1 MNILLI
7 DDEADVRKSLSR
19 FLQKLGHTLTC
30 AADGMEALREFH
42 SREIN
47 LVITDIRMPEI
58 DGLELLRRIK
68 VIEKSPVDVIVVTG
82 HGDATSA
89 IKALKYGAF
98 DYLQKPIDV
107 RELAIV
113 IERSAAYVAL
123 RNNYR
128 LLKQEFQ
135 ERVGIETQA
144 ARGEVERL
152 RDAYLEEVG
161 LEGLGIYSEAMRRVA
176 SQAEKYSTDREI
188 PVLIEGESGT
198 GKELI
203 ARYIHF
209 YGGRSAVAPFV
220 AINCGAISQELF
232 EGELFGHDPGAYT
245 GATTRGQ
252 RGKIEA
258 ADGGTLFLDEI
269 GELPPG
275 VQVKLLRVLEEKKLY
290 RLGGIREIP
299 VDIRIVS
306 ATNKDLERE
315 VDEKRFR
322 LDLFYRVNMGHI
334 RIPPLRERQED
345 IPPLAFR
352 FAQRASRRRGQKFGG
367 FTPAAEKFL
376 LSFPWPGNVRQL
388 KNAMERLV
396 LMQVSDCAD
405 VDDLAFI
412 RDGVAVR
419 EKQASGTPVLGTGD
433 FDLPEEGLDIEAFN
447 QKIIRKVLERHRGNR
462 TRTANYLG
470 MSRRVLEGRLKKL

>member
-1 MNILLI
+1 M
-7 DDEADVRKSLSR
+7 
-19 FLQKLGHTLTC
+19 
-30 AADGMEALREFH
+30 
-42 SREIN
+42 
-47 LVITDIRMPEI
+47 
-58 DGLELLRRIK
+58 
-68 VIEKSPVDVIVVTG
+68 
-82 HGDATSA
+82 
-89 IKALKYGAF
+89 
-98 DYLQKPIDV
+98 
-107 RELAIV
+107 
-113 IERSAAYVAL
+113 
-123 RNNYR
+123 
-128 LLKQEFQ
+128 
-135 ERVGIETQA
+135 
-144 ARGEVERL
+144 
-152 RDAYLEEVG
+152 
-161 LEGLGIYSEAMRRVA
+161 
-176 SQAEKYSTDREI
+176 
-188 PVLIEGESGT
+188 
-198 GKELI
+198 
-203 ARYIHF
+203 
-209 YGGRSAVAPFV
+209 
-220 AINCGAISQELF
+220 
-232 EGELFGHDPGAYT
+232 
-245 GATTRGQ
+245 
-252 RGKIEA
+252 
-258 ADGGTLFLDEI
+258 
-269 GELPPG
+269 
-275 VQVKLLRVLEEKKLY
+275 
-290 RLGGIREIP
+290 
-299 VDIRIVS
+299 DIRIVS

-315 VDEKRFR
+315 VVEKRFR

-412 RDGVAVR
+412 RDGAAVR